1 LIFTTPLYA
10 MDSGSIETNTV
21 SDKGKIVSTVEVLV
35 PSSYSIIIPKK
46 IILEGSDKRADYT
59 VRVTGDLPANE
70 TISVEPDTTDFV
82 LSQAGRDD
90 IIPTLIQKVTEFR
103 ISDSKKDSCASGIV
117 TAKGLSL
124 GSWNGSFIFN
134 IENRISDSDSCKN
147 NPSSEKN
154 TEKYRG

>member
-46 IILEGSDKRADYT
+46 IILEGSKRADYT
-59 VRVTGDLPANE
+59 VKVTGDLPANE
-70 TISVEPDTTDFV
+70 TISVKPDTTDFV

-90 IIPTLIQKVTEFR
+90 IVPTLVQKITEFR
-103 ISDSKKDSCASGIV
+103 ISDSAKDSCASGIV
-117 TAKGLSL
+117 TANGLSL
-124 GSWNGSFIFN
+124 GSWNGSFIFD
-134 IENRISDSDSCKN
+134 IENKTSDSDAFKN
-147 NPSSEKN
+147 SSNSQKN
-154 TEKYRG
+154 TKTDKG